1 MKTHIVTRS
10 IPKGRDYPGL
20 LAHQY
25 APDRELVLIGHG
37 PEAERILEEAVIR
50 KRVEEEI
57 SE

>member
-1 MKTHIVTRS
+1 MIDQIVTRY
-10 IPKGRDYPGL
+10 IPVGRDYPGL

-25 APDRELVLIGHG
+25 APDREIVVIGAG

-50 KRVEEEI
+50 KRVEGGV